1 MVVTNVKSVRNFVK
15 HRRSVRAY
23 KNDAI
28 EQKVNECIQ
37 LPTPAPTSS
46 NK

>member
-1 MVVTNVKSVRNFVK
+1 MVVTNVKSVRYFVK
-15 HRRSVRAY
+15 YRRSVRAY

-28 EQKVNECIQ
+28 EQKVKECIQ
-37 LPTPAPTSS
+37 LVTPAPTSS